1 MSKRDRKIRGHK
13 QPSNPPAERRPLPEK
28 PGYDPKWL
36 PLLIVAAGILAYAN
50 SFGGVFL
57 FDDTW
62 NIVEQQRIR
71 QLWPAWDL
79 LQSRRPVVS
88 LSLAVN
94 YALGEL
100 NIWGYHLVNLIVHLL
115 TALTLFAL
123 VNRTLIHIRVNAA
136 TYLALSTALLWV
148 VHPLT
153 TQSVTYII
161 QRGEAL
167 MALFYLLTLYCVLRG
182 ATTRRTHLWYI
193 AAVLACA
200 LGMASKA
207 VMVTAPLAV
216 LLYDRVFLTQS
227 WRETLRK
234 RWLLYLGLLA
244 SGLVLVSSGIVQTV
258 LNFSG
263 KGTATV
269 GFAYK
274 NVTPLEYALSQAG
287 VILHYL
293 RLSLWPNPLCMDYM
307 WNVAKT
313 SAAIIPPVLVL
324 LLLLAATLWALWNKP
339 PIGFAAAFFF
349 LVLAPT
355 SSFIPIKDLAFEH
368 RMYLP
373 LACVIVLIVSAG
385 WSILSFISR
394 RLALLPAATRLIA
407 IVVVAVVAG
416 ALAYGTIRRNHDY
429 YSEVTMWSKIVAQR
443 PDNYRAHDDLG
454 RSLRA
459 VGRLDE
465 AFAHFAESLRLNPNY
480 HAAHN
485 NLGNALMKR
494 RQFAEATK
502 HLEQAIRLNPKFD
515 KAYSNLGA
523 ALAQQGKFNEAI
535 PHLKK
540 AIELNPHHSGAHSNL
555 GNVFAALGDN
565 QKALEHYLEAL
576 RITDDSAEVHN
587 NLAGTLFDLNRL
599 NEAIEHFRIAL
610 RLNPSYI
617 EAYCNLATALMKQ
630 GRFDEA
636 IYAYQAALKVSPGD
650 PRAAAGL
657 KAAQARRS
665 PRNPEPGTLLPSVRS
680 TRNVGWVRRPD
691 MLILFLSDL
700 QARPYFTISGLRL
713 TYGVAFHHESHRSYR
728 HRTLHCSN
736 PSSVQFI
743 LFRLHL
749 RSAPIAFRDQ

>member
-1 MSKRDRKIRGHK
+1 MSKRDRKLRGRK
-13 QPSNPPAERRPLPEK
+13 QSSNPPAERRPLPEK
-28 PGYDPKWL
+28 PGYGPKWL

-62 NIVEQQRIR
+62 NIVEQPRIR
-71 QLWPAWDL
+71 QLWPVWDL

-88 LSLAVN
+88 LSLALN
-94 YALGEL
+94 YALGNL
-100 NIWGYHLVNLIVHLL
+100 NVWGYHLVNLIVHIL

-123 VNRTLIHIRVNAA
+123 VNRTLIQTRVKAA
-136 TYLALSTALLWV
+136 PYLALSTALLWV

-182 ATTRRTHLWYI
+182 ATTRRTYLWYV
-193 AAVLACA
+193 AAVLACT

-216 LLYDRVFLTQS
+216 ALYDRIFLAQS
-227 WRETLRK
+227 WRETWRK

-307 WNVAKT
+307 WSVAKT
-313 SAAIIPPVLVL
+313 STAIVPPVLVL
-324 LLLLAATLWALWNKP
+324 SLLLAATLWALWKKP
-339 PIGFAAAFFF
+339 SIGFAAAFFF

-385 WSILSFISR
+385 WSILSFFSR
-394 RLALLPAATRLIA
+394 RLALFPSATRLIS

-429 YSEVTMWSKIVAQR
+429 YSEVEMWSKIVTLR

-459 VGRLDE
+459 AGRLDE

-523 ALAQQGKFNEAI
+523 ALAQQGKFEEAI

-540 AIELNPHHSGAHSNL
+540 AIELNPYHGSAHSNL

-565 QKALEHYLEAL
+565 EQALEHYLEAL

-587 NLAGTLFDLNRL
+587 NMAGTLFDLNRTD
-599 NEAIEHFRIAL
+599 EAIEHFRIAL

-617 EAYCNLATALMKQ
+617 DAYCNLAIALMKQ
-630 GRFDEA
+630 NRFEEA
-636 IYAYQAALKVSPGD
+636 IYAYQAALKVSPGH
-650 PRAAAGL
+650 PRATAGL
-657 KAAQARRS
+657 KAAQARHS
-665 PRNPEPGTLLPSVRS
+665 TLPPTPEP
-680 TRNVGWVRRPD
+680 
-691 MLILFLSDL
+691 
-700 QARPYFTISGLRL
+700 
-713 TYGVAFHHESHRSYR
+713 
-728 HRTLHCSN
+728 
-736 PSSVQFI
+736 
-743 LFRLHL
+743 
-749 RSAPIAFRDQ
+749 

>member
-1 MSKRDRKIRGHK
+1 MNKKDRKSRGRK
-13 QPSNPPAERRPLPEK
+13 QSANLPAERRPPAEK
-28 PGYDPKWL
+28 PGYGPKWL

-79 LQSRRPVVS
+79 LQTRRPVVS
-88 LSLAVN
+88 LSLAAN

-100 NIWGYHLVNLIVHLL
+100 NVWGYHLVNLIVHIL
-115 TALTLFAL
+115 TALALYAL
-123 VNRTLIHIRVNAA
+123 VNRTLIHKRVKAA
-136 TYLALSTALLWV
+136 PYLALSTAILWV

-182 ATTRRTHLWYI
+182 ATTRRARLWYI

-216 LLYDRVFLTQS
+216 VLYDRIFLARS

-234 RWLLYLGLLA
+234 RWLLYFGLLA

-258 LNFSG
+258 FNFSG

-269 GFAYK
+269 GFAY
-274 NVTPLEYALSQAG
+274 NSVTPPEYALSQAG

-293 RLSLWPNPLCMDYM
+293 RLSLWPEPLCMDYM
-307 WNVAKT
+307 WGVART
-313 SAAIIPPVLVL
+313 SSAIIPPAFVL
-324 LLLLAATLWALWNKP
+324 LLLLAATLWALWKKP

-373 LACVIVLIVSAG
+373 LAGVIVLLVSAG
-385 WSILSFISR
+385 WSILHFISR
-394 RLALLPAATRLIA
+394 RLAVLPAATRRIS
-407 IVVVAVVAG
+407 IVVVVIVAG
-416 ALAYGTIRRNHDY
+416 ALAYGTIRRNQDY
-429 YSEVTMWSKIVAQR
+429 YSEVTMWSKIVALR

-459 VGRLDE
+459 AGRLDE

-480 HAAHN
+480 HSAHN

-494 RQFAEATK
+494 RRFAEATV

-523 ALAQQGKFNEAI
+523 ALAQQGKFDEAI

-540 AIELNPHHSGAHSNL
+540 AIELNPDNSGAYSNL
-555 GNVFAALGDN
+555 GNVLSALGEHQHALDN
-565 QKALEHYLEAL
+565 YLNAL
-576 RITDDSAEVHN
+576 RIDDNSAEVHN
-587 NLAGTLFDLNRL
+587 NLAGTLFDLGRL
-599 NEAIEHFRIAL
+599 DEAIEQFRIAL
-610 RLNPSYI
+610 RLQPSYI
-617 EAYCNLATALMKQ
+617 EAYCNLATALMQQ

-636 IYAYQAALKVSPGD
+636 IYAYQAALKVSPNH
-650 PRAAAGL
+650 PRATAGL
-657 KAAQARRS
+657 KAAQARRGTLT
-665 PRNPEPGTLLPSVRS
+665 PTPEP
-680 TRNVGWVRRPD
+680 
-691 MLILFLSDL
+691 
-700 QARPYFTISGLRL
+700 
-713 TYGVAFHHESHRSYR
+713 
-728 HRTLHCSN
+728 
-736 PSSVQFI
+736 
-743 LFRLHL
+743 
-749 RSAPIAFRDQ
+749 